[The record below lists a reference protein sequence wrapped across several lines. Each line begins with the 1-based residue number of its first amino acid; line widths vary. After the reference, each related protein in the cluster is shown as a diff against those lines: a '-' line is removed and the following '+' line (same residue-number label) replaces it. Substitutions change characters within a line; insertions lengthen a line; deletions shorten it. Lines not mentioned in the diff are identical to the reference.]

1 MKRNINWR
9 QRPTSLRG
17 GRSAGAPG
25 FSDVTLMRTTLVVM
39 GHASLAV
46 GFVGIFVPLLP
57 TTPFV
62 LLAAVCYSR
71 GSDRFHTWLLHHPR
85 FGPMIHVWR
94 EHRAIGARAK
104 VVAAIT
110 VILSAAY
117 SFSRLDPPWNAVALA
132 VCAGVLG
139 FILSRPSTPAQSKP
153 TAQGRSDR

>member
-1 MKRNINWR
+1 
-9 QRPTSLRG
+9 
-17 GRSAGAPG
+17 
-25 FSDVTLMRTTLVVM
+25 MRTSFVVM

-71 GSDRFHTWLLHHPR
+71 GSDRFHTWLHQHPR
-85 FGPMIHVWR
+85 FGPMIIAWR

-110 VILSAAY
+110 VLLSVTY
-117 SFSRLDPPWNAVALA
+117 SSIRLDPPWDVVALL
-132 VCAGVLG
+132 VGVGVLT
-139 FILSRPSTPAQSKP
+139 FILSRPSTPAAEKP
-153 TAQGRSDR
+153 IAGKHPDP